1 MVSFKRKGIQMKR
14 LTALALCF
22 AMLLPCLLFSSCGGE
37 TADATTDDGTYTV
50 TFSVNGEETSVEVAA
65 GETPEYT
72 GELEWETDEHYYK
85 ITGWDKEFVPA
96 DADTTYT
103 ATVGEYGLT
112 VYDVRFNLPSGIVK
126 VPTHEGE
133 TPTPP
138 KGYETDLSRV
148 DKIGAFDHWM
158 PALEAPTAENME
170 GKKFVMYTPV
180 YNYSTRYY
188 TVTFAVGE
196 NEYKVE
202 VAGNKIPACPVDP
215 DDAVKDDITLRFTG
229 WDKEVVGATEDATYT
244 AVYGSS
250 ASILPAKDG
259 AKGILTLTYDD
270 GIYSTGVWVDQ
281 MNKKYDLKG
290 SFMLVPNWGD
300 SHPNFTYAAGS
311 VSKWKNLFAEGTLEP
326 ESHSMTHTMLPSNS
340 FWDDETRLSCYQENY
355 QYELV
360 QARDTIESTFG
371 TPCLCYAPANNTLS
385 NKSLRSD
392 GNGNLLKDA
401 TGSYIEVSDG
411 GAEKVAAKTYYA
423 IRRGNRTFVQTLDP
437 PTGTDV
443 GCWHNLAI
451 KAFKDSDS
459 KETSV
464 RCGWI
469 DSAVQNGTWLI
480 IMCHGIKGS
489 GASDAGDLTTTE
501 AEEFFSYASRYVQSG
516 ELWCATFGE
525 ATKYIRE
532 KQNTTVSERYS
543 NGTVYVDVKIN
554 RTAADGKNLPENV
567 FNYPLTVEVRV
578 PTGWQSVGYGDRGVH
593 ATASVYTG
601 EDGFSYAMLNLTPD
615 ADGVTVTVAVSEEN

>member
-1 MVSFKRKGIQMKR
+1 MKTSR
-14 LTALALCF
+14 IFLLICIV
-22 AMLLPCLLFSSCGGE
+22 LLPALLLLTSCGGK
-37 TADATTDDGTYTV
+37 DATETTAEPSEYTV
-50 TFSVNGEETSVEVAA
+50 TFSVNGVETKATVPA

-72 GELEWETDEHYYK
+72 GDLEWETDEHYYK

-112 VYDVRFNLPSGIVK
+112 VYDVRFNLKTGIVK

-158 PALEAPTAENME
+158 PELEAPTAENME

-270 GIYSTGVWVDQ
+270 GIYSTGVWVNQ

-326 ESHSMTHTMLPSNS
+326 ESHSMTHTMLPAIS
-340 FWDDETRLSCYQENY
+340 FWDDETRLNCYRENY

-459 KETSV
+459 KDMSV

-501 AEEFFSYASRYVQSG
+501 AEEFYAYASNYVKSG
-516 ELWCATFGE
+516 DLWCPTFGE

-532 KQNTTVSERYS
+532 RQNTTVSERYED
-543 NGTVYVDVKIN
+543 GKIYVEMTIN
-554 RTAADGKNLPENV
+554 RTAGDGKILTESI

-578 PTGWQSVGYGDRGVH
+578 PDDWHTVSFRSSGTNL
-593 ATASVYTG
+593 TADVYVR
-601 EDGFSYAMLNLTPD
+601 DGASYAMVNVVPG
-615 ADGVTVTVAVSEEN
+615 ADGANTITAVNRVN